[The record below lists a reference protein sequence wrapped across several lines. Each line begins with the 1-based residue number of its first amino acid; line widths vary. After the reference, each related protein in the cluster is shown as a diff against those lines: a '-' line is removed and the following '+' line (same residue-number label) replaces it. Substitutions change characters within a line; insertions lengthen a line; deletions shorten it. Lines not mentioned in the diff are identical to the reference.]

1 MIFSLIFV
9 LRKTWYFRQLWKI
22 KKIWSL
28 LSAFIWKFCFSCS
41 VGQKPFWCSLTLLFS
56 PNFMSP
62 FFLSFFLFFFFFL
75 LYRTTKVFLG
85 FIFLFLLYLVHWL
98 IVDIFVFPVCRL
110 ILIDWLMFEG
120 EQLWLVCLNL
130 ALSKVITMSHLSI
143 IINRVIC
150 LASARQNMVARTE
163 GELKHL
169 LNVRTLGITWSSLL
183 VPEFVDC

>member
-1 MIFSLIFV
+1 MIFSLFFV

-28 LSAFIWKFCFSCS
+28 LSAFIWKCCFSCS

-62 FFLSFFLFFFFFL
+62 FFLSFSFFLFFFASWNHQSFSWFHI
-75 LYRTTKVFLG
+75 
-85 FIFLFLLYLVHWL
+85 FIFVIHWL

-110 ILIDWLMFEG
+110 ILIDWLIFEG
-120 EQLWLVCLNL
+120 ERLWLVCLNL
-130 ALSKVITMSHLSI
+130 VHSKVITMSHLSI

-169 LNVRTLGITWSSLL
+169 LNVRTLGIIWSSLL